1 MESTVLIISRIR
13 LYGHAGRME
22 AARNR
27 RQQEFSWQYHAKMSR
42 RWQDRR
48 REFNIKLDFREMK
61 LEITGSRRGPVG
73 LCDPTSSPIT
83 TRINNG
89 SQYGIVP
96 ILNYECLPL

>member
-1 MESTVLIISRIR
+1 MDMRDEWRPLGTDD
-13 LYGHAGRME
+13 
-22 AARNR
+22 
-27 RQQEFSWQYHAKMSR
+27 SWQYHAKMSR
-42 RWQDRR
+42 GWQDRR

-73 LCDPTSSPIT
+73 LRDPTSSPIT

-96 ILNYECLPL
+96 ILNYECLPLQTTLGFQPTLA